1 MYHDYIFAL
10 GLYAYTYTAGPT
22 TAVAVRMTDQ
32 LSTLNTL
39 ATGGVTITTISDN
52 IQGATE
58 LIIRS
63 SSTQVA
69 IGSTTSGYLLL
80 A

>member
-1 MYHDYIFAL
+1 
-10 GLYAYTYTAGPT
+10 
-22 TAVAVRMTDQ
+22 MTDQ
-32 LSTLNTL
+32 LSILNAL

-52 IQGATE
+52 DQGATE

-63 SSTQVA
+63 STTKVA